1 MAISRC
7 LTLPLRVAVLLALGF
22 IPALRAQAANLPV
35 STPVALVAQ
44 SRDSQE
50 VADEAHRELVRDQQ
64 KKANEERFRK
74 LKEDTEK
81 LVRLSNELKEYVD
94 KANQHTLTLDVIK
107 KAEEIE
113 KLAKSVKEKM
123 KGQ

>member
-7 LTLPLRVAVLLALGF
+7 LTLPLRIAVLLALGF
-22 IPALRAQAANLPV
+22 IPALHAQAANLPV

-44 SRDSQE
+44 SRASQE
-50 VADEAHRELVRDQQ
+50 VADEVHREFERDRQ

-94 KANQHTLTLDVIK
+94 KANQHTLSLDVIK